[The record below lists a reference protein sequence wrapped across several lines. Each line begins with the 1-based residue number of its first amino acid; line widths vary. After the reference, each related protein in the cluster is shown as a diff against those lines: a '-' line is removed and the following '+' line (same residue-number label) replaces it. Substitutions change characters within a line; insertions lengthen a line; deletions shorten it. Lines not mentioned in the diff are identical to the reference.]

1 MRYMKYSII
10 IPVYNCKEYLC
21 ECVNSILTQN
31 ADCDFEIL
39 LVDDGSSDGSGELC
53 DSLSK
58 ENDSVKSFHKING
71 GAASA
76 RNYGIEKSTGEYL
89 MFIDGDDTLSQGAMD
104 HFSDAFKK
112 NHCDM
117 IVYGMSFD
125 YYHKGTITYQELLS
139 CQINGVKEKSK
150 IFGSFKRYF
159 EDNTLSSAC
168 NKVFRSA
175 IIKENQIRFVE
186 GMTLYEDFN
195 FVLNYLAYSEKI
207 FFIDQPYYH
216 YRIDVD
222 HQHLHN
228 RVSNLEKLQSN
239 LELLLSSMLDLSSQ
253 TESDEMLSVGADLYI
268 SLLDLNLLY
277 SNESIENKR
286 ESILAYCNSNVFAEI
301 LERGAQPHPR
311 YKELFSRI
319 SSGQINDL
327 QKEYRKRRLKMN
339 ARKKIKRIIQKVR
352 K

>member
-1 MRYMKYSII
+1 MQEVI
-10 IPVYNCKEYLC
+10 
-21 ECVNSILTQN
+21 
-31 ADCDFEIL
+31 
-39 LVDDGSSDGSGELC
+39 SD
-53 DSLSK
+53 
-58 ENDSVKSFHKING
+58 I
-71 GAASA
+71 
-76 RNYGIEKSTGEYL
+76 
-89 MFIDGDDTLSQGAMD
+89 
-104 HFSDAFKK
+104 
-112 NHCDM
+112 
-117 IVYGMSFD
+117 
-125 YYHKGTITYQELLS
+125 
-139 CQINGVKEKSK
+139 
-150 IFGSFKRYF
+150 FKRYF

-327 QKEYRKRRLKMN
+327 QKEYRKRRLKIN